1 LATSS
6 PHLVV
11 NLRTRRLAAGGPLL
25 DTVRA
30 AARDTCILHE
40 TRSLAELDAAV
51 AEIAAARPDVVVLAG
66 GDGSYM
72 AGLTAL
78 MRAYGSQRLP
88 RIALAPCGTVSTVV
102 RNYGFSGPAAPYV
115 ARIVSSAAR
124 GGARTTPAPTLRVT
138 DEKGVTRVGFI
149 FGAGL
154 VARFFER
161 YEAAGARGYGG
172 AARIVARIFASSFV
186 GGATARHVLTPGP
199 ATLTLDGVTAPA
211 RAYSLILAS
220 TVRDVGLGMRVTPRA
235 GEDPARVQVV
245 ASPLGPRAL
254 GPQMPLVLL
263 GRRLRGRHHVDA
275 LARVTT
281 VDFGAAPAPFIVDG
295 DLFEGTKLTLEAGP
309 LLDLI
314 IA

>member
-1 LATSS
+1 MS

-11 NLRTRRLAAGGPLL
+11 NLRARRLAAGGPLL
-25 DTVRA
+25 EAVRA

-40 TRSLAELDAAV
+40 TRSLTELDAAV
-51 AEIAAARPDVVVLAG
+51 AEIAAARPGVVVFAG
-66 GDGSYM
+66 GDGTAM

-78 MRAYGSQRLP
+78 ERMYGPTPLP
-88 RIALAPCGTVSTVV
+88 RIAVAPCGTVSTVA
-102 RNYGFSGPAAPYV
+102 RNYGFSGPAEVYV
-115 ARIVSSAAR
+115 ARVLACAAR
-124 GGARTTPAPTLRVT
+124 EDARTTPAPTLRVT
-138 DEKGVTRVGFI
+138 DESGDTHVGFI

-161 YEAAGARGYGG
+161 YEAEGARGYGG

-186 GGATARHVLTPGP
+186 GGATARRVLTPGP
-199 ATLTLDGVTAPA
+199 ATITLDGVTAPA

-220 TVRDVGLGMRVTPRA
+220 TVRDVGLGLRVTPRA
-235 GEDPARVQVV
+235 GDDPTRVQVV
-245 ASPLGPRAL
+245 ASGLGPRAL

-281 VDFGAAPAPFIVDG
+281 VDFGEAAAPFILDG
-295 DLFEGTKLTLEAGP
+295 DLLEARRLTIEPGP
-309 LLDLI
+309 LLDLV